1 MMILSPVQKICT
13 LFSKQNG
20 NGENCT
26 LLGYYAASSGNS
38 LSMFL
43 GHPIRPIFK
52 FQESKKAMSSSIQET
67 QPLLSVL
74 APLPADEPIA
84 LLQAFHLHATCHGK
98 FVAHIL
104 DTSYHL

>member
-1 MMILSPVQKICT
+1 M
-13 LFSKQNG
+13 
-20 NGENCT
+20 
-26 LLGYYAASSGNS
+26 GYYVVSSGNS
-38 LSMFL
+38 LSTFL
-43 GHPIRPIFK
+43 GQSTGPIFK
-52 FQESKKAMSSSIQET
+52 FQESKKAMSSSIRET

-104 DTSYHL
+104 DTSYRL

>member
-1 MMILSPVQKICT
+1 MMILSPVQHHLY
-13 LFSKQNG
+13 LFSKQNS
-20 NGENCT
+20 NGKNCT
-26 LLGYYAASSGNS
+26 LLGYYAVSSGNS
-38 LSMFL
+38 LLTFL
-43 GHPIRPIFK
+43 GQPTSPIFK
-52 FQESKKAMSSSIQET
+52 FQESKKAVSSFIQET

>member
-1 MMILSPVQKICT
+1 L
-13 LFSKQNG
+13 LSKQNG

-26 LLGYYAASSGNS
+26 LLGYYPVSSGDS
-38 LSMFL
+38 LPTYL
-43 GHPIRPIFK
+43 GQPIGPIFK

-67 QPLLSVL
+67 QPLPSVL